1 MIIVYTPEGGE
12 PERLNAGR
20 LRTSEIQIAE
30 RTADRPWD
38 QLKQGLKNGDATSVR
53 TVAWVIKKRQEPALR
68 FGQFD
73 PYEDELAVKLDDREV
88 RRYAEIFMNE
98 YGDKPDDLAGAW
110 EELRDAADNPD
121 IAEAAIA
128 EQVDGPKEASPS
140 AGSVTSETNTSAS
153 SPTTSATPP
162 TTSTT

>member
-38 QLKQGLKNGDATSVR
+38 ALKAGLKDGDATSVR
-53 TVAWVIKKRQEPALR
+53 TVAWVVKKRTEPNLR

-88 RRYAEIFMNE
+88 RRFAELMMNE
-98 YGDKPDDLAGAW
+98 YGDNPEELAAAW
-110 EELRDAADNPD
+110 DELRDVADSPD
-121 IAEAAIA
+121 VVEAAIR
-128 EQVDGPKEASPS
+128 EQTAGPKAESS
-140 AGSVTSETNTSAS
+140 TDGSETSETNTSDS
-153 SPTTSATPP
+153 SPTTSATPL

>member
-1 MIIVYTPEGGE
+1 MIIIYSPEGGV
-12 PERLNAGR
+12 PVRLNAGR

-38 QLKQGLKNGDATSVR
+38 ALKEGLKNGDATSVR
-53 TVAWVIKKRQEPALR
+53 TVAWVVRKRTDPNLR

-88 RRYAEIFMNE
+88 RRFAEQIMKA
-98 YGDKPDDLAGAW
+98 YGDNP
-110 EELRDAADNPD
+110 EELADAWDELREAADD
-121 IAEAAIA
+121 QDVAEAAIK
-128 EQVDGPKEASPS
+128 EQTAGPKADSSPD
-140 AGSVTSETNTSAS
+140 GSETSETNTSDS
-153 SPTTSATPP
+153 SPTTSATPL